1 MHEKK
6 SFKKNTRKM
15 NDEVRN
21 MLEDKHDEEEQ
32 LKNVAKMTSD
42 QLFSINANK
51 NDKKRDKLRADRFK
65 AHVQK
70 HTSSTEKILV
80 KRLRE
85 KGPV

>member
-21 MLEDKHDEEEQ
+21 MLEDKHDQEEQ

-42 QLFSINANK
+42 
-51 NDKKRDKLRADRFK
+51 
-65 AHVQK
+65 
-70 HTSSTEKILV
+70 
-80 KRLRE
+80 
-85 KGPV
+85 